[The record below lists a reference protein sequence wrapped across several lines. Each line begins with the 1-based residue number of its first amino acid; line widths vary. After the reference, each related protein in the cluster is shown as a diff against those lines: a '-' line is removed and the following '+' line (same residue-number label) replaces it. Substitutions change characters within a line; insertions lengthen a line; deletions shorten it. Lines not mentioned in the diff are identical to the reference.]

1 MIFNERRPKKELTV
15 VETWKFNY
23 PSHDNLRYFPEP
35 DSFPVLFPQFRSNN
49 QFFNLI
55 SPDSG
60 GIYLRYRR
68 LDGSQLVVYDLMGTG
83 WDKESYRTVEFF
95 GTVPDWFRPWLKA
108 VATKIL

>member
-23 PSHDNLRYFPEP
+23 PSYDNLRRFPEP

-49 QFFNLI
+49 QFFDLI
-55 SPDSG
+55 AARESN
-60 GIYLRYRR
+60 YLVYENT
-68 LDGSQLVVYDLMGTG
+68 DGKYVTVYDLMGAG
-83 WDKESYRTVEFF
+83 WEKESYRTVEFF
-95 GTVPDWFRPWLKA
+95 GTVPNWFRTWLKT